1 MESMRTI
8 VEVNSLEEL
17 AEHLSQFKGIF
28 VKTDVQPEEI
38 RFDYYC
44 YDPRINWETYL
55 VRIRNN
61 IIAGLSDS
69 KFDRCQKT
77 KSGE

>member
-1 MESMRTI
+1 MRTI

-17 AEHLSQFKGIF
+17 AKHLSQFKGIF
-28 VKTDVQPEEI
+28 VKTDVQPDEI
-38 RFDYYC
+38 EFEHYC
-44 YDPRINWETYL
+44 YDPRINWDCYL
-55 VRIRNN
+55 VRIRDG

-77 KSGE
+77 KSGEQKN